1 MLNQKQYELFLEK
14 INNYIIEDKYFKYKI
29 CSIYFDTNN
38 YDLIRNSLEKPI
50 YKEKVRIRSYGK
62 AKDDD
67 KIFFEIKKK
76 YKGITNKRR
85 TTLTYENLKKYLN
98 KHKVPDNSNIQIFN
112 ELDYLMNFYELKPKV
127 FISYDRISFISKE
140 NKNLRITFDT
150 NLNYRLNELN
160 LEKEN
165 GRLFNNDKYILEIKT
180 LDSFPIWLVKALS
193 ELKIYPT
200 SFSKYG
206 SIYKKYILKE
216 SLC

>member
-1 MLNQKQYELFLEK
+1 MNQKQYESFLKK
-14 INNYIIEDKYFKYKI
+14 INDYVEEDKYFKYKI

-62 AKDDD
+62 VENED

-85 TTLTYENLKKYLN
+85 ITLTYENLKNYLN
-98 KHKVPDNSNIQIFN
+98 KNKIPDNSNIQIFN
-112 ELDYLMNFYELKPKV
+112 ELDYLMNYYELKPKV

-140 NKNLRITFDT
+140 NKNLRITFDN

-160 LEKEN
+160 LDDEK
-165 GRLFNNDKYILEIKT
+165 GKIFNNDKYILEIKT

-193 ELKIYPT
+193 ELEIYPT

-206 SIYKKYILKE
+206 SIYENYILKE

>member
-1 MLNQKQYELFLEK
+1 MNQKQYESFLKK
-14 INNYIIEDKYFKYKI
+14 INDYVEEDKYFKYKI

-62 AKDDD
+62 VENED

-85 TTLTYENLKKYLN
+85 ITLTYENLKNYLN
-98 KHKVPDNSNIQIFN
+98 KNKIPDNSNIQIFN
-112 ELDYLMNFYELKPKV
+112 ELDYLMNYYELKPKV

-140 NKNLRITFDT
+140 NKNLRITFDN

-160 LEKEN
+160 LDDEK
-165 GRLFNNDKYILEIKT
+165 GKIFNNDKYILEIKT

-193 ELKIYPT
+193 ELEIYPT

-206 SIYKKYILKE
+206 SIYKNYILKE

>member
-1 MLNQKQYELFLEK
+1 M
-14 INNYIIEDKYFKYKI
+14 
-29 CSIYFDTNN
+29 
-38 YDLIRNSLEKPI
+38 IRTSLEKPI

-62 AKDDD
+62 VLDND

-85 TTLTYENLKKYLN
+85 ITLTYQNLKNYLN
-98 KHKVPDNSNIQIFN
+98 KNKIPDNSNIQIFN
-112 ELDYLMNFYELKPKV
+112 ELDYLMNYYELKPKV
-127 FISYDRISFISKE
+127 FISYDRISYISKE

-150 NLNYRLNELN
+150 NLNYRLDELN
-160 LEKEN
+160 LENETGN
-165 GRLFNNDKYILEIKT
+165 QFNNDKYILEIKT
-180 LDSFPIWLVKALS
+180 LDSFPMWLVNALS

-206 SIYKKYILKE
+206 NIYRNYILKE

>member
-1 MLNQKQYELFLEK
+1 MNQKQYELFLKK
-14 INNYIIEDKYFKYKI
+14 INDYVEEDKYFKYKI

-62 AKDDD
+62 VENED

-85 TTLTYENLKKYLN
+85 ITLTYENLKNYLN
-98 KHKVPDNSNIQIFN
+98 KNKIPDNSNIQIFN
-112 ELDYLMNFYELKPKV
+112 ELDYLMNYYELKPKV

-140 NKNLRITFDT
+140 NKNLRITFDN

-160 LEKEN
+160 LDDEK
-165 GRLFNNDKYILEIKT
+165 GKIFNNDKYILEIKT

-193 ELKIYPT
+193 ELEIYPT

-206 SIYKKYILKE
+206 SIYENYILKE

>member
-1 MLNQKQYELFLEK
+1 MNQKQYELFLKK
-14 INNYIIEDKYFKYKI
+14 INDYVEEDKYFKYKI

-50 YKEKVRIRSYGK
+50 YKEKDRIRSYGK
-62 AKDDD
+62 VENED

-85 TTLTYENLKKYLN
+85 ITLTYENLKNYLN
-98 KHKVPDNSNIQIFN
+98 KNKIPDNSNIQIFN
-112 ELDYLMNFYELKPKV
+112 ELDYLMNYYELKPKV

-140 NKNLRITFDT
+140 NKNLRITFDN

-160 LEKEN
+160 LDDEK
-165 GRLFNNDKYILEIKT
+165 GKIFNNDKYILEIKT

-193 ELKIYPT
+193 ELEIYPT

-206 SIYKKYILKE
+206 SIYENYILKE

>member
-1 MLNQKQYELFLEK
+1 MLNQKQYELFLKK
-14 INNYIIEDKYFKYKI
+14 INDYVEEDKYFKYKI

-62 AKDDD
+62 VENED

-85 TTLTYENLKKYLN
+85 ITLTYENLKNYLN
-98 KHKVPDNSNIQIFN
+98 KNKIPDNSNIQIFN
-112 ELDYLMNFYELKPKV
+112 ELDYLMNYYELKPKV

-140 NKNLRITFDT
+140 NKNLRITFDN

-160 LEKEN
+160 LDDEK
-165 GRLFNNDKYILEIKT
+165 GKIFNNDKYILEIKT

-193 ELKIYPT
+193 ELEIYPT

-206 SIYKKYILKE
+206 SIYENYILKE

>member
-1 MLNQKQYELFLEK
+1 MNQKQYKSFLKK
-14 INNYIIEDKYFKYKI
+14 INDYVEEDKYFKYKI

-62 AKDDD
+62 VENED

-85 TTLTYENLKKYLN
+85 ITLTYENLKNYLN
-98 KHKVPDNSNIQIFN
+98 KNKIPDNSNIQIFN
-112 ELDYLMNFYELKPKV
+112 ELDYLMNYYELKPKV

-140 NKNLRITFDT
+140 NKNLRITFDN

-160 LEKEN
+160 LDDEK
-165 GRLFNNDKYILEIKT
+165 GKIFNNDKYILEIKT

-193 ELKIYPT
+193 ELEIYPT

-206 SIYKKYILKE
+206 SIYKNYILKE

>member
-1 MLNQKQYELFLEK
+1 MNQKQYESFLKK
-14 INNYIIEDKYFKYKI
+14 INDYVEEDKYFKYKI

-62 AKDDD
+62 VENED

-76 YKGITNKRR
+76 YKVITNKRR
-85 TTLTYENLKKYLN
+85 ITLTYENLKNYLN
-98 KHKVPDNSNIQIFN
+98 KNKIPDNSNIQIFN
-112 ELDYLMNFYELKPKV
+112 ELDYLMNYYELKPKV

-140 NKNLRITFDT
+140 NKNLRITFDN

-160 LEKEN
+160 LDDEK
-165 GRLFNNDKYILEIKT
+165 GKTFNNDKYILEIKT

-193 ELKIYPT
+193 ELEIYPT

-206 SIYKKYILKE
+206 SIYKNYILKE

>member
-1 MLNQKQYELFLEK
+1 MNQKQYELFLKK
-14 INNYIIEDKYFKYKI
+14 INDYVEEDKYFKYKI

-62 AKDDD
+62 VENED

-85 TTLTYENLKKYLN
+85 ITLTYENLKNYLN
-98 KHKVPDNSNIQIFN
+98 KNKIPDNSNIQIFN
-112 ELDYLMNFYELKPKV
+112 ELDYLMNYYELKPKV

-140 NKNLRITFDT
+140 NKNLRITFDN

-160 LEKEN
+160 LDDEK
-165 GRLFNNDKYILEIKT
+165 GKIFNNDKYILEIKT

-193 ELKIYPT
+193 ELEIYPT

-206 SIYKKYILKE
+206 SIYKNYILKE

>member
-1 MLNQKQYELFLEK
+1 MNQKQYELFLKK
-14 INNYIIEDKYFKYKI
+14 INDYVEEDKYFKYKI

-62 AKDDD
+62 VENED

-85 TTLTYENLKKYLN
+85 ITLTYENLKNYLN
-98 KHKVPDNSNIQIFN
+98 KNKIPDNSNIQIFN
-112 ELDYLMNFYELKPKV
+112 ELDYLMNYYELKPKV

-140 NKNLRITFDT
+140 NKNLRITFDN

-160 LEKEN
+160 LDDEK
-165 GRLFNNDKYILEIKT
+165 GKIFNNDKYILEIKT
-180 LDSFPIWLVKALS
+180 LDSFPIWLVKVLS
-193 ELKIYPT
+193 ELEIYPT

-206 SIYKKYILKE
+206 SIYKNYILKE

>member
-1 MLNQKQYELFLEK
+1 MNQKQYESFLKK
-14 INNYIIEDKYFKYKI
+14 INDYVEEDKYFKYKI

-62 AKDDD
+62 VENED

-85 TTLTYENLKKYLN
+85 ITLTYENLKNYLN
-98 KHKVPDNSNIQIFN
+98 KNKIPDNSNIQIFN
-112 ELDYLMNFYELKPKV
+112 ELDYLMNYYELKPKV

-140 NKNLRITFDT
+140 NKNLRITFDN

-160 LEKEN
+160 LDDEK
-165 GRLFNNDKYILEIKT
+165 GKTFNNDKYILEIKT

-193 ELKIYPT
+193 ELEIYPT

-206 SIYKKYILKE
+206 SIYKNYILKE